1 MRSKIFSSKNITTA
15 FKSKPWL
22 PLFIAVGFVFA
33 FPVAELVM
41 LGQWQHLHYTAGQM
55 EILYENLWRDGFV
68 LTGMVMAM
76 AAAFINSTSSFVY
89 LYSRRKAD
97 FYHSLPLTRK
107 QIFLQ
112 QAFAGVI
119 FYIVPYVVMEF
130 LAVCIGASRG
140 FFSLGLMGMAVKLM
154 IFHLLD
160 YFLIY
165 FCTVFVLSM
174 TGNILMGI
182 LCFFGVLFYFPAL
195 SLILNGYSETFYS
208 HHYYLQNGIPG
219 ILYHY
224 FASVCSGS
232 FSGNIRKWGGRNNFV
247 FGVTSRGSNF
257 CSGSFSCV

>member
-76 AAAFINSTSSFVY
+76 AAAFINGTSSFVY

-107 QIFLQ
+107 
-112 QAFAGVI
+112 
-119 FYIVPYVVMEF
+119 
-130 LAVCIGASRG
+130 
-140 FFSLGLMGMAVKLM
+140 
-154 IFHLLD
+154 
-160 YFLIY
+160 
-165 FCTVFVLSM
+165 
-174 TGNILMGI
+174 
-182 LCFFGVLFYFPAL
+182 
-195 SLILNGYSETFYS
+195 
-208 HHYYLQNGIPG
+208 
-219 ILYHY
+219 
-224 FASVCSGS
+224 
-232 FSGNIRKWGGRNNFV
+232 
-247 FGVTSRGSNF
+247 
-257 CSGSFSCV
+257 